1 MISSASRRLTMQL
14 KTLGAAV
21 ICALALAVP
30 LAAHHYDLSKWTN
43 MEGVVKQVI
52 LVVPHSIVYM
62 DMKNEK
68 GEVVTWSL
76 EATGIRGV
84 LANGVKKED
93 VQAGDRIK
101 VRCHLL
107 RDGSPGC
114 LLGFITPDHG
124 DSARGHGV
132 EREWD

>member
-1 MISSASRRLTMQL
+1 MQF
-14 KTLGAAV
+14 KILGAAAL
-21 ICALALAVP
+21 CALALAAP
-30 LAAHHYDLSKWTN
+30 LGAHHSHGNYDLSKWTN

-62 DMKNEK
+62 DMKDQK
-68 GEVVTWSL
+68 GEMVTWSL
-76 EATGIRGV
+76 EATGVRGV

-93 VQAGDRIK
+93 VQAGDKIK

-124 DSARGHGV
+124 DMARGHGV

>member
-1 MISSASRRLTMQL
+1 MQL
-14 KTLGAAV
+14 KTLGAAAM
-21 ICALALAVP
+21 CALALAVP
-30 LAAHHYDLSKWTN
+30 LAAHHSHGNYDLAVWTS

-52 LVVPHSIVYM
+52 LVVPHSIVYL
-62 DMKNEK
+62 DVKDAK
-68 GEVVTWSL
+68 GEVTTWSL
-76 EATGIRGV
+76 EATGVRGV

-124 DSARGHGV
+124 DKARGHGV
-132 EREWD
+132 ELEWD

>member
-1 MISSASRRLTMQL
+1 MQL
-14 KTLGAAV
+14 KTLGGAA

-30 LAAHHYDLSKWTN
+30 LSAHHSHGNYDLSKWTT

-52 LVVPHSIVYM
+52 LVVPHSIVYV
-62 DMKNEK
+62 DIKNEK
-68 GEVVTWSL
+68 GELVTWSL
-76 EATGIRGV
+76 EATGVRGV

-101 VRCHLL
+101 IRCHLL
-107 RDGSPGC
+107 KDGSPGC

-124 DSARGHGV
+124 DMARGHGV

>member
-1 MISSASRRLTMQL
+1 MQL
-14 KTLGAAV
+14 KRLGVAA

-30 LAAHHYDLSKWTN
+30 LSAHHSHGNYDLSTWTT

-52 LVVPHSIVYM
+52 LVVPHSIVYV
-62 DMKNEK
+62 DIKSQK
-68 GEVVTWSL
+68 GELVTWSL
-76 EATGIRGV
+76 EATGVRGV

-93 VQAGDRIK
+93 VQTGDRIK
-101 VRCHLL
+101 IRCHLL

-124 DSARGHGV
+124 DAARGHGV

>member
-1 MISSASRRLTMQL
+1 MQF
-14 KTLGAAV
+14 KILGAAAL
-21 ICALALAVP
+21 CALALAAP
-30 LAAHHYDLSKWTN
+30 LGAHHSHGNYDLSKWTN

-62 DMKNEK
+62 DMKDEK
-68 GEVVTWSL
+68 GEMVTWSL
-76 EATGIRGV
+76 EATGVRGV

-93 VQAGDRIK
+93 VQAGDKIK

-124 DSARGHGV
+124 DKARGHGV

>member
-1 MISSASRRLTMQL
+1 MQV
-14 KTLGAAV
+14 KALGIAALA
-21 ICALALAVP
+21 ALALATP
-30 LAAHHYDLSKWTN
+30 ITAHHSHGNYDLSTWTT

-62 DMKNEK
+62 DVKDAA
-68 GEVVTWSL
+68 GEVTTWSL
-76 EATGIRGV
+76 EATSVRGV
-84 LANGVKKED
+84 LANGVKRED
-93 VQAGDRIK
+93 VRPGDRIK
-101 VRCHLL
+101 VRCRLL

-124 DSARGHGV
+124 NAARGHGI

>member
-1 MISSASRRLTMQL
+1 MQL
-14 KTLGAAV
+14 KTVGAAALFPLAFAAPLGA
-21 ICALALAVP
+21 
-30 LAAHHYDLSKWTN
+30 HHSHGNYDLSQWTN

-68 GEVVTWSL
+68 GEMVTWSL
-76 EATGIRGV
+76 EATGVRGV

-93 VQAGDRIK
+93 VQPGDRIK

-124 DSARGHGV
+124 DTARGHGV

>member
-1 MISSASRRLTMQL
+1 MQL
-14 KTLGAAV
+14 KTLGALAFV
-21 ICALALAVP
+21 LALAAP
-30 LAAHHYDLSKWTN
+30 LGAHHSHGNYDLSKWTN

-52 LVVPHSIVYM
+52 LVVPHSIVYL
-62 DMKNEK
+62 DLKDEK
-68 GEVVTWSL
+68 GETVTWSL
-76 EATGIRGV
+76 EATGVRGV

-124 DSARGHGV
+124 DMARGHGV